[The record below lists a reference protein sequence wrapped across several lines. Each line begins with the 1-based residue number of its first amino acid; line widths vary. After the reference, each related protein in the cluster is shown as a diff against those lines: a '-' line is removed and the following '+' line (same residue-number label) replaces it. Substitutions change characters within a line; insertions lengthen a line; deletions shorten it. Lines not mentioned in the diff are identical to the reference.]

1 VEPPP
6 RVRSARVEEVG
17 ALEQLQ
23 RRSSLVR
30 DDDRADLLAH
40 PETVELPSAAFVD
53 GLVRVAE
60 RDGRLLGFSV
70 VLPGA
75 SGSHELDGLFVEPDA
90 MGGGVGRA
98 LVDDAVAALVAAGAS
113 SLEVIANDAAMGFYA
128 RAGFEVTGPAITRF
142 GPATRMRRTWA

>member
-30 DDDRADLLAH
+30 DD
-40 PETVELPSAAFVD
+40 ELPSAFVD